1 MQDTLVSIITP
12 VYNGEK
18 YIAQTIESVLAQT
31 YPDWEMLII
40 DDGSRDNSA
49 AIARDYCA
57 RDSRI
62 SLYSQTN
69 AGSAA
74 ARNNGIRRARGRYI
88 ALLDADDL
96 WDSTFLASQL
106 NFMKEKGALLVCSA
120 HRRIDEYGRECLKP
134 FFPPEKATYTDLL
147 RTCSISCLTGLYDTS
162 AYGKV
167 FLNEKFKSLR
177 DDLVYWLE
185 IVKKTG
191 AVVYLKLSFA
201 EIESRL
207 GDLKKRGVAL
217 KEGQTL
223 RELYEER
230 VPLYEKY
237 ADLTVECGG
246 KSIRAIVEELS
257 RRLTCAEG
265 REAENCK

>member
-1 MQDTLVSIITP
+1 MTDNNTNNTVSIITP

-134 FFPPEKATYTDLL
+134 FFPPGKATYTDLL
-147 RTCSISCLTGLYDTS
+147 RTCSILCLTGLYDTS

-191 AVVYLKLSFA
+191 AVYGNQEIIASFRISGTSVTHNKKKVIVPQYKVYR
-201 EIESRL
+201 ES
-207 GDLKKRGVAL
+207 
-217 KEGQTL
+217 EG
-223 RELYEER
+223 
-230 VPLYEKY
+230 
-237 ADLTVECGG
+237 
-246 KSIRAIVEELS
+246 LS
-257 RRLTCAEG
+257 RIKSLYYLLCWAWNGFIKYR
-265 REAENCK
+265 R